1 MSWGG
6 VVWMD
11 GWVVSRV
18 LLNSRPHEMGGVT
31 MWIYAGGT
39 KRRSKRRNMWD
50 GDNVCS

>member
-31 MWIYAGGT
+31 IWIYAGGGDKT
-39 KRRSKRRNMWD
+39 AFQAEKYVGRR
-50 GDNVCS
+50 